1 MQNRAG
7 LSRLGLKQSNAESCR
22 PVKTGP
28 EAEHVR
34 IVQAC
39 QDWA

>member
-7 LSRLGLKQSNAESCR
+7 LSRLGLKQSMSESCR

-28 EAEHVR
+28 EAEQCR